1 LSQTSRDQLNLEE
14 SQDLYFSLQ
23 KYPWVYP
30 IIMMILSFLDSGLL
44 LLYYKWQYLEG
55 RAVLPQLLAL
65 HVVVFIIVVII
76 RRSSSPQTREISP
89 LMFLILPG
97 VGSLLFSLS
106 YLVLY
111 FVGSKFVKKE
121 LRHSYMDEDVKY
133 NKDVSIDFKQ
143 IGRLMDMAGV
153 FSYSDSSHKKDMIV
167 DLLSGDISANSKLL
181 KQGLGDKDPE
191 VVHYT
196 ASTLNYMEEK
206 YEKAIQTARAAC
218 VEKLTRKKLMNVAVL
233 YEDYMNSGLLEDD
246 ILPIYR
252 NSYLQVLE
260 LVLKEF
266 GRDEEILELLIQGYL
281 INDQPHDAE
290 IILLEAVSIFPQS
303 LIIRFAQMK
312 FYYSLNKLKDLVS
325 IAQIILD
332 MPLELT
338 KEQKGMIDFWLQE
351 DHPA

>member
-1 LSQTSRDQLNLEE
+1 MSQTSRDQLNLEE
-14 SQDLYFSLQ
+14 SQKLYFSLQ

-30 IIMMILSFLDSGLL
+30 IIMMILSLLDSGLL

-55 RAVLPQLLAL
+55 RAVLPQLLAA
-65 HVVVFIIVVII
+65 HVVVFIIVIII
-76 RRSSSPQTREISP
+76 RRSSSPQSREISP

-121 LRHSYMDEDVKY
+121 LKHSYMDETIKY
-133 NKDVSIDFKQ
+133 DKDVSIDFKQ

-167 DLLSGDISANSKLL
+167 DLLSGYISANSKLL

-206 YEKAIQTARAAC
+206 YEKAIQKARAAC
-218 VEKLTRKKLMNVAVL
+218 VENLTRKKLMNVAVL

-266 GRDEEILELLIQGYL
+266 GRDEEIMELLIQGYL

-312 FYYSLNKLKDLVS
+312 FYYSFNKLEDLVS
-325 IAQIILD
+325 IAQIIFD

-338 KEQKGMIDFWLQE
+338 KEQQGMIDFWLQE

>member
-1 LSQTSRDQLNLEE
+1 MSQTSRDQLNLEE
-14 SQDLYFSLQ
+14 SQELYFSLQ
-23 KYPWVYP
+23 KYPWMYP
-30 IIMMILSFLDSGLL
+30 VIMMILSFLDSGLL
-44 LLYYKWQYLEG
+44 YFYYKWQYLEG
-55 RAVLPQLLAL
+55 RAVLPQLLAA
-65 HVVVFIIVVII
+65 HVVLFIIVIII

-111 FVGSKFVKKE
+111 FVGTKFVKKE
-121 LRHSYMDEDVKY
+121 LKHSYMDETVTY
-133 NKDVSIDFKQ
+133 EKDVSIDFKQ
-143 IGRLMDMAGV
+143 VGRLMDMAGV

-181 KQGLGDKDPE
+181 KQGLGDTDPE

-218 VEKLTRKKLMNVAVL
+218 VVNLTRKKLMNVAVL
-233 YEDYMNSGLLEDD
+233 YQDYMSSGLLEDD

-252 NSYLQVLE
+252 KSYTEVLE
-260 LVLKEF
+260 LVLHEF
-266 GRDEEILELLIQGYL
+266 GRDEEILELLIQAYL
-281 INDQPHDAE
+281 VNDQAYDAE
-290 IILLEAVSIFPQS
+290 IIILEAVSIFPQS

-312 FYYSLNKLKDLVS
+312 YYYSVRNLEGLVS
-325 IAQIILD
+325 TAQIIHD

-338 KEQKGMIDFWLQE
+338 KEQKEMVGFWIQE
-351 DHPA
+351 DHSA

>member
-1 LSQTSRDQLNLEE
+1 MNQRSRDQLNLVE
-14 SQDLYFSLQ
+14 SQKLYFSLQ

-30 IIMMILSFLDSGLL
+30 IIMILLSFLDSGLL
-44 LLYYKWQYLEG
+44 YFYYKWQYLEG
-55 RAVLPQLLAL
+55 RAVLPQLLAA
-65 HVVVFIIVVII
+65 HVVVYVVVIII

-121 LRHSYMDEDVKY
+121 LKHSYMDEDVKY
-133 NKDVSIDFKQ
+133 EKEVSIDFKQ

-218 VEKLTRKKLMNVAVL
+218 VENLTRKKLMNVAEL
-233 YEDYMNSGLLEDD
+233 YENYMSSGLLEDD

-252 NSYLQVLE
+252 DSHIQVLE

-266 GRDEEILELLIQGYL
+266 GRDEEIMERLIQAYL
-281 INDQPHDAE
+281 TNDQPHDAE
-290 IILLEAVSIFPQS
+290 IIMLEAVSIFPQS
-303 LIIRFAQMK
+303 LSIRFAQMK
-312 FYYSLNKLKDLVS
+312 YFYSKNMLEELVE
-325 IAQIILD
+325 IAQVIHE
-332 MPLELT
+332 MPIELT
-338 KEQKGMIDFWLQE
+338 KEQQGMLDFWLQE
-351 DHPA
+351 GFPA

>member
-1 LSQTSRDQLNLEE
+1 LNQQSRDQLNLVE
-14 SQDLYFSLQ
+14 SQKLYFSLQ

-30 IIMMILSFLDSGLL
+30 IIMILLSFLDSGLL
-44 LLYYKWQYLEG
+44 YFYYKWQYLEG
-55 RAVLPQLLAL
+55 RAVLPQLLAA
-65 HVVVFIIVVII
+65 HVVVYVVVIII

-121 LRHSYMDEDVKY
+121 LKHSYMDEDVKY
-133 NKDVSIDFKQ
+133 EKEVSIDFKQ

-218 VEKLTRKKLMNVAVL
+218 VENLTRKKLMNVAEL
-233 YEDYMNSGLLEDD
+233 YENYMSSGLLEDD

-252 NSYLQVLE
+252 DSHIQVLE

-266 GRDEEILELLIQGYL
+266 GRDEEIMERLIQAYL
-281 INDQPHDAE
+281 TNDQPHDAE
-290 IILLEAVSIFPQS
+290 IIMLEAVSIFPQS
-303 LIIRFAQMK
+303 LSIRFAQMK
-312 FYYSLNKLKDLVS
+312 YFYSKNMLEELVE
-325 IAQIILD
+325 IAQVIHE
-332 MPLELT
+332 MPIELT
-338 KEQKGMIDFWLQE
+338 KEQQGMLDFWLQE
-351 DHPA
+351 GFPA

>member
-1 LSQTSRDQLNLEE
+1 MSQTSRDQLNLEE

>member
-1 LSQTSRDQLNLEE
+1 MDQRSRDQLNLEE
-14 SQDLYFSLQ
+14 SQKLYFSLQ

-30 IIMMILSFLDSGLL
+30 IIMMLLACMDSGLL

-55 RAVLPQLLAL
+55 REVLPQLLAA
-65 HVVVFIIVVII
+65 HVVVFFIVIII

-121 LRHSYMDEDVKY
+121 LKHSYMDETVKY
-133 NKDVSIDFKQ
+133 EKDISIDFKQ

-153 FSYSDSSHKKDMIV
+153 FSYSDSSHKKEMIV

-218 VEKLTRKKLMNVAVL
+218 VEELTRKKLMHVATL
-233 YEDYMNSGLLEDD
+233 YESYMKSGLLEDD

-252 NSYLQVLE
+252 NSYIQVLE
-260 LVLKEF
+260 LIVKEF
-266 GRDEEILELLIQGYL
+266 GRDEEILKLMICAYL
-281 INDQPHDAE
+281 MNDQLHDAE
-290 IILLEAVSIFPQS
+290 ITMLEAVDIFPQS
-303 LIIRFAQMK
+303 VSLRFAQMK
-312 FYYSLNKLKDLVS
+312 YYYSRNMLKELVNT
-325 IAQIILD
+325 AQIVCD
-332 MPLELT
+332 MPIELT
-338 KEQKGMIDFWLQE
+338 KEQQAMVDFWLHE
-351 DHPA
+351 EYPA

>member
-1 LSQTSRDQLNLEE
+1 LKQLSRDQLNLEE
-14 SQDLYFSLQ
+14 SQKLYFSLQ

-30 IIMMILSFLDSGLL
+30 VIMMLLSFLDSGVL

-55 RAVLPQLLAL
+55 RAVLPQLLAA
-65 HVVVFIIVVII
+65 HVVVFIIVII
-76 RRSSSPQTREISP
+76 FRRSSSPQTREISP

-111 FVGSKFVKKE
+111 FVGSRFVKKE
-121 LRHSYMDEDVKY
+121 LRHSYMDEEVKY
-133 NKDVSIDFKQ
+133 EKEVSIDFKQ

-167 DLLSGDISANSKLL
+167 DLLSGDITANSKLL

-218 VEKLTRKKLMNVAVL
+218 VENLTRKKLMNVAAL
-233 YEDYMNSGLLEDD
+233 YENYMSSGLLEDD

-252 NSYLQVLE
+252 NSYIQVLE

-266 GRDEEILELLIQGYL
+266 GRDEEILELLIRAYL
-281 INDQPHDAE
+281 TNDQPYDAE
-290 IILLEAVSIFPQS
+290 IIMLEAVSIFPQS

-312 FYYSLNKLKDLVS
+312 YYYSLNSLEKLVS
-325 IAQIILD
+325 IAQTIRDI
-332 MPLELT
+332 PFELT
-338 KEQKGMIDFWLQE
+338 KEQKGIVDFWLQE
-351 DHPA
+351 ENPA